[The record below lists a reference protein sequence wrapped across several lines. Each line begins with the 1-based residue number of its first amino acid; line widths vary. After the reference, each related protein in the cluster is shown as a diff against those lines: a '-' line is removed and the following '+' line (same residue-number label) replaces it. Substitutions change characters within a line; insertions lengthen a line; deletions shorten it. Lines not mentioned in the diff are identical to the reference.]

1 MNKAIKGYE
10 YTGDINIKHG
20 GAYVNYDDLGD
31 RYCRAVMVTDFD
43 SDAGVTDCVLIEELT
58 INLPDTLEALASCL
72 ECSGFETVEGAIVGN
87 YLGPVYPYSPEYS
100 RIVAECCL
108 GYGHYD
114 IDDRSEGILLAG
126 STMRGLSEL
135 AGFKRD
141 IASDGCTFIDGFK
154 VHRVARSNFNLRKYI
169 EKNWLN

>member
-10 YTGDINIKHG
+10 YTGDINIEHG
-20 GAYVNYDDLGD
+20 GAYINYDDLED
-31 RYCRAVMVTDFD
+31 RCCRAVRVTGLDN
-43 SDAGVTDCVLIEELT
+43 GCILIEALT

-87 YLGPVYPYSPEYS
+87 GMGPIYPYSPKYS

-108 GYGHYD
+108 GYGYYD
-114 IDDRSEGILLAG
+114 ITDRSEGILLTG

-135 AGFKRD
+135 AGLRRD
-141 IASDGCTFIDGFK
+141 IARDGYTFIDGFR
-154 VHRVARSNFNLRKYI
+154 VHSVDRSNFNLRKYI